1 MLTKNQYSVIITAL
15 ATTKEFIV
23 TRSYIQNKSG
33 SVILPNEPGML
44 DWLRENYPSSKYYIV
59 EVPGAQT
66 IDSAVDTIES

>member
-1 MLTKNQYSVIITAL
+1 
-15 ATTKEFIV
+15 V

-66 IDSAVDTIES
+66 IDSAVDTNES